1 MNEQLKSEVF
11 HGACPHDCP
20 DTCSMVYEVRDGKLV
35 DVRGNKDHPMTRG
48 GLCVKVKDFHDHHA
62 NPDRLLYPLRRKG
75 PKGSGQWE
83 RITWDDAIS
92 EIGRRWR
99 AIIAE
104 HGSQAIMPYSY
115 LGNMGLVQGINSGDP
130 FFNRL
135 GTTVNE
141 KTFCA
146 SGSSTAWL
154 LTVGPTGGVDPESFV
169 HAKFIVIW
177 ACNSISTNLHHWPF
191 VLEAQKRGAK
201 VVVIDSYRSRTAKA
215 ADWHICPKPGTDGA
229 LAMGFIHSI
238 IAQGLVDQEWV
249 DKHTYGY
256 PELKY
261 RSAEFSPDYVE
272 KVTGV
277 KADDIR
283 KFAKE
288 FATAQPSVIRLG
300 VALERH
306 AGGGQ
311 AIRAVCALPA
321 LVGSWKHVGGGLLQ
335 MPLWDFPVDWAKVS
349 RGDWIKP
356 GTRAINNLRLG
367 AALTGEMGLDPPLK
381 SLFVYCTNPVSQ
393 APETNKIVK
402 GLKREDLFTVV
413 AEHFMTDTA
422 KYADI
427 VLPNAMAGEAEDMMW
442 SWGHFY
448 FTYNQK
454 AVEPPGEARP
464 TSDMWRL
471 LAKEMG
477 FDDPVFKM
485 TDSELAAYYI
495 NWDDPKMAGI
505 DMEYFKKHGYFKID
519 VGSADT
525 RTPHRDGKFP
535 TPSGKVEFL
544 LHDAKNFVAGPFRA
558 MYDGDQDGSPV
569 DPLPGYVPNREAPET
584 NPERAKL
591 YSLNI
596 ISPKSHAFLNS
607 CYANE
612 EHKIKA
618 QGEQFVL
625 ISPFDAEKRNIKEG
639 DPVRVYND
647 RGDFTG
653 VAKVTDDVNPGIVV
667 ATLGYWRSLNRTDG
681 SVNSISSDAHCG
693 LGRAP
698 TFSDNLVE
706 VSRVNQPAMAAA
718 E

>member
-1 MNEQLKSEVF
+1 MNDQPQRKSF
-11 HGACPHDCP
+11 FGACPHDCP
-20 DTCSMVYEVRDGKLV
+20 DTCAMIYEVENGKLV
-35 DVRGNKDHPMTRG
+35 EVRGNKEHPMTRG
-48 GLCVKVKDFHDHHA
+48 GLCVKLKDFHDHHH
-62 NPDRLLYPLRRKG
+62 NPDRLLYPLRRTG
-75 PKGSGQWE
+75 PKGSKQFE
-83 RITWDDAIS
+83 RISWEAAIK
-92 EIGRRWR
+92 EIGKRWR
-99 AIIAE
+99 EIIASF
-104 HGSQAIMPYSY
+104 GSQAIMPYSY
-115 LGNMGLVQGINSGDP
+115 LGNMGLVQGIASGDP

-135 GTTVNE
+135 GSTVNE

-169 HAKFIVIW
+169 HSRYIVIW

-201 VVVIDSYRSRTAKA
+201 IVVIDSYRSRTAKA
-215 ADWHICPKPGTDGA
+215 ADWHICPRPGTNGA
-229 LAMGFIHSI
+229 LAMGFINSI
-238 IAQGLVDQEWV
+238 IGQGLI
-249 DKHTYGY
+249 DKDYVERHTYGFD
-256 PELKY
+256 ELKA
-261 RSAEFSPDYVE
+261 RAAEFTPDYVE
-272 KVTGV
+272 TITGV
-277 KADDIR
+277 KASDI
-283 KFAKE
+283 AKLARE
-288 FATAQPSVIRLG
+288 FATIQPSVIRIG

-306 AGGGQ
+306 RGGGQ

-321 LVGSWKHVGGGLLQ
+321 LVGSWRHVGGGLLQ
-335 MPLWDFPVDWAKVS
+335 MPLWEFPVDWAKVS
-349 RGDWIKP
+349 RPDWIKP
-356 GTRAINNLRLG
+356 GTRAINNLKLG
-367 AALTGEMGLDPPLK
+367 AALTGEMKLDPPIK
-381 SLFVYCTNPVSQ
+381 SLFVFCTNPVSQ

-402 GLKREDLFTVV
+402 GLEREDLFTVV
-413 AEHFMTDTA
+413 AEHFLTDTA

-427 VLPNAMAGEAEDMMW
+427 VLPAAMAGEAEDMMW

-454 AVEPPGEARP
+454 AVDPPGECKP
-464 TSDMWRL
+464 TSELWRL

-477 FDDPVFKM
+477 FDDPIFKM

-495 NWDDPKMAGI
+495 NWSDPKMGGI
-505 DMEYFKKHGYFKID
+505 DMEHFKKHGYYKID

-525 RTPHRDGKFP
+525 RAPHKDGKFP

-544 LHDAKNFVAGPFRA
+544 LHDAKNFVAGAFRA
-558 MYDGDQDGSPV
+558 GYDGDQDGSPV

-584 NPERAKL
+584 NPERARL

-596 ISPKSHAFLNS
+596 ISPKSHGFLNS

-612 EHKIKA
+612 PHKIRG

-625 ISPFDAEKRNIKEG
+625 ISPADAAKRNIREG

-647 RGDFTG
+647 RGDFEG

-667 ATLGYWRSLNRTDG
+667 ATLGYWRSLNRSDG

-706 VSRVNQPAMAAA
+706 VSRVN
-718 E
+718 

>member
-1 MNEQLKSEVF
+1 MNEQLKRETF
-11 HGACPHDCP
+11 FGACPHDCP
-20 DTCSMVYEVRDGKLV
+20 DTCAMVYEAVDGKLV
-35 DVRGNKDHPMTRG
+35 EVTGNRQHPLTRG
-48 GLCVKVKDFHDHHA
+48 TLCVKLKDFHDHHH
-62 NPDRLLYPLRRKG
+62 NPDRLLYPLRRSG
-75 PKGSGQWE
+75 PKGSRQFE
-83 RITWDDAIS
+83 RITWDEAIA
-92 EIGRRWR
+92 EIGTRWR
-99 AIIAE
+99 EIIATY
-104 HGSQAIMPYSY
+104 GSQAIMPYSY

-169 HAKFIVIW
+169 HAKYIVIW

-201 VVVIDSYRSRTAKA
+201 VVVIDAYKSRTAKA
-215 ADWHICPKPGTDGA
+215 ADWHICPRPGTDGA
-229 LAMGFIHSI
+229 LAMGFIHEI

-249 DKHTYGY
+249 DKHTYGF
-256 PELKY
+256 PELKE
-261 RSAEFSPDYVE
+261 RAADFTPEHVE
-272 KVTGV
+272 KITGIAA
-277 KADDIR
+277 ADIAT
-283 KFAKE
+283 FARE
-288 FATAQPSVIRLG
+288 FATAQPSVIRIG

-321 LVGSWKHVGGGLLQ
+321 LVGSWRHVGGGLLQ
-335 MPLWDFPVDWAKVS
+335 MPLWEFPVDWVKAA
-349 RGDWIKP
+349 RPDWIRP
-356 GTRAINNLRLG
+356 GARAINNLKLG
-367 AALTGEMGLDPPLK
+367 AALTGEMQLDPPLK
-381 SLFVYCTNPVSQ
+381 SLFVFCTNPVSQ

-402 GLKREDLFTVV
+402 GLEREDLFTVV
-413 AEHFMTDTA
+413 SEHFLTDTA

-427 VLPNAMAGEAEDMMW
+427 VLPAAMAGEAEDMMW

-454 AVEPPGEARP
+454 AVEPPGECLP
-464 TSDMWRL
+464 TSEMWRR

-485 TDSELAAYYI
+485 SDHELAAYYI
-495 NWDDPKMAGI
+495 NWDDPKMAGV
-505 DMEYFKKHGYFKID
+505 DMEYFKQHGYFKID
-519 VGSADT
+519 VGSADE
-525 RTPHRDGKFP
+525 RTPHKDGKFP
-535 TPSGKVEFL
+535 TPSGKVELL

-584 NPERAKL
+584 APERAKL

-596 ISPKSHAFLNS
+596 ITPKSHAFLNS

-612 EHKIKA
+612 PHKIKA
-618 QGEQFVL
+618 QGEQFV
-625 ISPFDAEKRNIKEG
+625 IINPADAEKRAIRDG
-639 DPVRVYND
+639 DPVRVFND
-647 RGDFTG
+647 RGDFEGWARVSDDAPPG
-653 VAKVTDDVNPGIVV
+653 VVV
-667 ATLGYWRSLNRTDG
+667 STLGYWRSLNRSDG

-706 VSRVNQPAMAAA
+706 VARVN
-718 E
+718 

>member
-1 MNEQLKSEVF
+1 MNEQLKRSTF
-11 HGACPHDCP
+11 FGACPHDCP
-20 DTCSMVYEVRDGKLV
+20 DTCAMIYEVEDGKLV
-35 DVRGNKDHPMTRG
+35 EVRGNKGHPMTRG
-48 GLCVKVKDFHDHHA
+48 GLCVKLKDFHDHHA
-62 NPDRLLYPLRRKG
+62 NPDRLMYPMRRTG
-75 PKGSGQWE
+75 PKGSKQFE
-83 RITWDDAIS
+83 RISWDEAIA

-99 AIIAE
+99 EIIATY
-104 HGSQAIMPYSY
+104 GAQAIMPQSY

-135 GTTVNE
+135 GSTVNE

-154 LTVGPTGGVDPESFV
+154 MTVGPTGGVDPESFV
-169 HAKFIVIW
+169 HSRFIVIW

-191 VLEAQKRGAK
+191 VLEARKRGAK
-201 VVVIDSYRSRTAKA
+201 VVVIDAYKSRTAKA
-215 ADWHICPKPGTDGA
+215 GDWHICPKPGTDGA
-229 LAMGFIHSI
+229 LAMGFINSI
-238 IAQGLVDQEWV
+238 IQQCLIDQDYVDQ
-249 DKHTYGY
+249 HTHGY
-256 PELKY
+256 AELKA
-261 RSAEFSPDYVE
+261 RAAEFTPEYVA

-277 KADDIR
+277 KAADIA

-300 VALERH
+300 VALERS

-335 MPLWDFPVDWAKVS
+335 MPLWDFPVDWMKLS

-356 GTRAINNLRLG
+356 GTRAVNNLQLG
-367 AALTGEMGLDPPLK
+367 KALTREMKLDPPIK

-402 GLKREDLFTVV
+402 GLQREDLFTVV
-413 AEHFMTDTA
+413 AEHFLTDTA

-427 VLPNAMAGEAEDMMW
+427 MLPAAMAGEAEDMMW

-454 AVEPPGEARP
+454 AIDPPGECLP
-464 TSDMWRL
+464 TSEMWRR

-477 FDDPVFKM
+477 FDDPIFKM
-485 TDSELAAYYI
+485 TDSELAAHYI
-495 NWDDPKMAGI
+495 NWDDAKMGGI
-505 DMEYFKKHGYFKID
+505 DMEYFKQHGYFKID

-525 RTPHRDGKFP
+525 RIPHKDGKFP

-544 LHDAKNFVAGPFRA
+544 LHDAKNFVAGPFRM
-558 MYDGDQDGSPV
+558 MYDGDQCGDAV
-569 DPLPGYVPNREAPET
+569 DPLPGYVPMRESPET
-584 NPERAKL
+584 DPVQAKL
-591 YSLNI
+591 YTLNI
-596 ISPKSHAFLNS
+596 ISPKSHGFLNS

-612 EHKIKA
+612 PHKIKG
-618 QGEQFVL
+618 QGDQFVL
-625 ISPFDAEKRNIKEG
+625 ISPADAAKRSIREG
-639 DPVRVYND
+639 DPVRVFNG
-647 RGDFTG
+647 RGDFEG
-653 VAKVTDDVNPGIVV
+653 VARVTDDVTPGIVV
-667 ATLGYWRSLNRTDG
+667 ATLGYWRSLNRSDG
-681 SVNSISSDAHCG
+681 SVNSISSDAHSG

-706 VSRVNQPAMAAA
+706 VTRVN
-718 E
+718 

>member
-1 MNEQLKSEVF
+1 MNIRPQRQIF
-11 HGACPHDCP
+11 FGACPHDCP
-20 DTCSMVYEVRDGKLV
+20 DTCAMVYEVENGKLV
-35 DVRGNKDHPMTRG
+35 EVRGNKDHPMTRG
-48 GLCVKVKDFHDHHA
+48 GLCVKLKDFHDHHA
-62 NPDRLLYPLRRKG
+62 NPDRLMYPLRRTG
-75 PKGSGQWE
+75 PKGSKQFE
-83 RITWDDAIS
+83 RISWDEAIA

-99 AIIAE
+99 KIIATY
-104 HGSQAIMPYSY
+104 GSQAIMPYSY

-169 HAKFIVIW
+169 HSKFIVIW

-215 ADWHICPKPGTDGA
+215 GDWHICPRPGTDGA
-229 LAMGFIHSI
+229 LAMGIINSI
-238 IAQGLVDQEWV
+238 IEQGLVDRDYVEQ
-249 DKHTYGY
+249 HTYGFE
-256 PELKY
+256 ELKS
-261 RSAEFSPDYVE
+261 RTAEFTPDYVE
-272 KVTGV
+272 RITGV
-277 KADDIR
+277 KASDVR
-283 KFAKE
+283 NFAKE
-288 FATAQPSVIRLG
+288 FATTQPSVIRLG

-335 MPLWDFPVDWAKVS
+335 MPLWDFPVDWMKVS

-367 AALTGEMGLDPPLK
+367 AALTGEMKLDPPLK
-381 SLFVYCTNPVSQ
+381 SLFVFCTNPVSQ

-402 GLKREDLFTVV
+402 GLQREDLFTIV
-413 AEHFMTDTA
+413 AEHFLTDTA

-427 VLPNAMAGEAEDMMW
+427 VFPAAMAGEAEDMMW

-454 AVEPPGEARP
+454 AVDPPGECKS
-464 TSDMWRL
+464 TSDMWRM

-477 FDDPVFKM
+477 FDDPIFKM

-495 NWDDPKMAGI
+495 NWADPKMGGI
-505 DMEYFKKHGYFKID
+505 DMEHFKTHGYYKID
-519 VGSADT
+519 VGAADT
-525 RTPHRDGKFP
+525 RTPHKDGKFP
-535 TPSGKVEFL
+535 TPSGKVELL

-558 MYDGDQDGSPV
+558 MHEGDQDGSAV
-569 DPLPGYVPNREAPET
+569 DHLPGYVPNREAPET

-591 YSLNI
+591 YALNI
-596 ISPKSHAFLNS
+596 ISPKSHGFLNS

-612 EHKIKA
+612 KHKIKA

-625 ISPFDAEKRNIKEG
+625 ISPADAAKRNIREG

-647 RGDFTG
+647 RGDFEG

-667 ATLGYWRSLNRTDG
+667 ATLGYWRSLNRSDG

-706 VSRVNQPAMAAA
+706 VSRVN
-718 E
+718 

>member
-1 MNEQLKSEVF
+1 MNEQPQRETF
-11 HGACPHDCP
+11 FGACPHDCP
-20 DTCSMVYEVRDGKLV
+20 DTCAMIYEAQDGRLV
-35 DVRGNKDHPMTRG
+35 EVRGNKEHPMTRG
-48 GLCVKVKDFHDHHA
+48 GLCVKLKDFHDHHA
-62 NPDRLLYPLRRKG
+62 NPDRLRYPLRRSG
-75 PKGSGQWE
+75 PKGSKQFE
-83 RITWDDAIS
+83 RITWDEAIA

-99 AIIAE
+99 EIIATY
-104 HGSQAIMPYSY
+104 GSQAIMPYSY

-135 GTTVNE
+135 GSTVNE

-169 HAKFIVIW
+169 HARFIVLW

-215 ADWHICPKPGTDGA
+215 ADWHICPRPGTDGA
-229 LAMGFIHSI
+229 LAMGVINAMI
-238 IAQGLVDQEWV
+238 QQGLIDTNYVEQ
-249 DKHTYGY
+249 HTHGFE
-256 PELKY
+256 ELKA
-261 RSAEFSPDYVE
+261 RAAEFTPGYVE

-277 KADDIR
+277 AASDID
-283 KFAKE
+283 KFARE
-288 FATAQPSVIRLG
+288 FATIQPSVIRLG

-321 LVGSWKHVGGGLLQ
+321 LAGSWRHVGGGLLQ
-335 MPLWDFPVDWAKVS
+335 MPLWEFPVDWMKVS

-356 GTRAINNLRLG
+356 GTRAVNNLRLG
-367 AALTGEMGLDPPLK
+367 AALTGEMQLDPPVK

-393 APETNKIVK
+393 APETNKIVA
-402 GLKREDLFTVV
+402 GLQREDLFTVV
-413 AEHFMTDTA
+413 AEHFLTDTA

-427 VLPNAMAGEAEDMMW
+427 VLPAAMAGEAEDMMW

-454 AVEPPGEARP
+454 AVEPPGECKP
-464 TSDMWRL
+464 TSEMWRL

-485 TDSELAAYYI
+485 TDSELAANYI
-495 NWDDPKMAGI
+495 NWDDPKMGGI
-505 DMEYFKKHGYFKID
+505 DMEHFKTHGYYKID

-544 LHDAKNFVAGPFRA
+544 LQDAKNFVAGPFRA
-558 MYDGDQDGSPV
+558 MYEGDQDGTPV

-584 NPERAKL
+584 NPDRAKL
-591 YSLNI
+591 YPLSI
-596 ISPKSHAFLNS
+596 ISPKSHGFLNS

-612 EHKIKA
+612 PHKIKG

-625 ISPFDAEKRNIKEG
+625 ISPQDAAARSIREG
-639 DPVRVYND
+639 DPVRVFND
-647 RGDFTG
+647 RGDFEG
-653 VAKVTDDVNPGIVV
+653 LARVTDDVGEGIVV
-667 ATLGYWRSLNRTDG
+667 ATLGYWRSLNRSDG
-681 SVNSISSDAHCG
+681 SVNSISSAEFCG

-698 TFSDNLVE
+698 TFSDNLVQ
-706 VSRVNQPAMAAA
+706 VVRAN
-718 E
+718 

>member
-1 MNEQLKSEVF
+1 MNEQLKPETF

-20 DTCSMVYEVRDGKLV
+20 DTCAMIYEVVDGKLIE
-35 DVRGNKDHPMTRG
+35 VRGNKDHPMTRG
-48 GLCVKVKDFHDHHA
+48 GLCVKLKDFHDHHR
-62 NPDRLLYPLRRKG
+62 NPDRLMYPLRRTG
-75 PKGSGQWE
+75 PKGSKQFE
-83 RITWDDAIS
+83 RISWDEAIA

-99 AIIAE
+99 DIIATY
-104 HGSQAIMPYSY
+104 GSQAIMPQSY

-135 GTTVNE
+135 GSTVNE

-154 LTVGPTGGVDPESFV
+154 MTVGPTGGVDPESFV

-215 ADWHICPKPGTDGA
+215 GDWHICPKPGTDGA
-229 LAMGFIHSI
+229 LAMGFINSI
-238 IAQGLVDQEWV
+238 IEQGLVDQDYV
-249 DKHTYGY
+249 DNHALGFD
-256 PELKY
+256 ELKA
-261 RSAEFSPDYVE
+261 RAAEFTPDYVA

-277 KADDIR
+277 KAADIE
-283 KFAKE
+283 KFARE

-300 VALERH
+300 VALERS

-311 AIRAVCALPA
+311 AIRAVCSLPA
-321 LVGSWKHVGGGLLQ
+321 LVGSWRHVGGGLLQ
-335 MPLWDFPVDWAKVS
+335 MPLWDFPVDWMKVS

-356 GTRAINNLRLG
+356 GTRVVNNLQLG
-367 AALTGEMGLDPPLK
+367 RALTGEMKLDPPIK

-402 GLKREDLFTVV
+402 GLQREDLFTVV
-413 AEHFMTDTA
+413 AEHFLTDTA

-427 VLPNAMAGEAEDMMW
+427 VLPAAMAGEAEDMMW

-448 FTYNQK
+448 FTYNEK
-454 AVEPPGEARP
+454 AIDPPGECLP
-464 TSDMWRL
+464 TSEMWRR
-471 LAKEMG
+471 LANEMG

-495 NWDDPKMAGI
+495 NWDDPKMRGI
-505 DMEYFKKHGYFKID
+505 GMDYFKEHGFFKID

-525 RTPHRDGKFP
+525 RAPHKDGKFP

-544 LHDAKNFVAGPFRA
+544 LNDAKNFVAGPFRM
-558 MYDGDQDGSPV
+558 MYDGEQCGEPV
-569 DPLPGYVPNREAPET
+569 DPLPGYVPMRESPVT
-584 NPERAKL
+584 NPGQAKL

-596 ISPKSHAFLNS
+596 ISPKSHGFLNS

-612 EHKIKA
+612 PHKIKG
-618 QGEQFVL
+618 QGDQFVL
-625 ISPFDAEKRNIKEG
+625 ISPADAEKRSIREG
-639 DPVRVYND
+639 DPVRVYNA
-647 RGDFTG
+647 RGDFEG
-653 VAKVTDDVNPGIVV
+653 VARVTEDVNPGIVV
-667 ATLGYWRSLNRTDG
+667 ATLGYWRSLNRSDG
-681 SVNSISSDAHCG
+681 SVNSISSDAHSG

-698 TFSDNLVE
+698 TYSDNLVE
-706 VSRVNQPAMAAA
+706 VVRVN
-718 E
+718 

>member
-1 MNEQLKSEVF
+1 MNDQPQRKSF
-11 HGACPHDCP
+11 FGACPHDCP
-20 DTCSMVYEVRDGKLV
+20 DTCAMIYEVENGKLV
-35 DVRGNKDHPMTRG
+35 EVKGNREHPMTRG
-48 GLCVKVKDFHDHHA
+48 GLCVKLKDFHDHHH
-62 NPDRLLYPLRRKG
+62 NPDRLLYPLRRTG
-75 PKGSGQWE
+75 PKGSKQFE
-83 RITWDDAIS
+83 RISWEEAIK

-99 AIIAE
+99 EIIATY
-104 HGSQAIMPYSY
+104 GSQAIMPYSY
-115 LGNMGLVQGINSGDP
+115 LGNMGLVQGIASGDP

-169 HAKFIVIW
+169 HSRYIVIW

-201 VVVIDSYRSRTAKA
+201 IVVIDSYRSRTAKA
-215 ADWHICPKPGTDGA
+215 ADWHICPRPGTDGA
-229 LAMGFIHSI
+229 FAMGVINSI
-238 IAQGLVDQEWV
+238 ISQGLIDKDYVE
-249 DKHTYGY
+249 KHTYGFE
-256 PELKY
+256 ELKA
-261 RSAEFSPDYVE
+261 RAEEFTPDYVE
-272 KVTGV
+272 TITGV
-277 KADDIR
+277 KAADIAT
-283 KFAKE
+283 FARE
-288 FATAQPSVIRLG
+288 FATIQPSVIRIG

-306 AGGGQ
+306 KGGGQ

-321 LVGSWKHVGGGLLQ
+321 LTGSWRHVGGGLLQ
-335 MPLWDFPVDWAKVS
+335 MPLWEFPVDWARVS
-349 RGDWIKP
+349 RPDWIKP
-356 GTRAINNLRLG
+356 GTRAINNLKLG
-367 AALTGEMGLDPPLK
+367 AALTGEMKLDPPIK
-381 SLFVYCTNPVSQ
+381 SLFVFCTNPVSQ

-402 GLKREDLFTVV
+402 GLEREDLFTVV
-413 AEHFMTDTA
+413 AEHFLTDTA

-427 VLPNAMAGEAEDMMW
+427 VLPAAMAGEAEDMMW

-454 AVEPPGEARP
+454 AVDPPGECKP
-464 TSDMWRL
+464 TSELWRL

-495 NWDDPKMAGI
+495 NWDDPKMGGI
-505 DMEYFKKHGYFKID
+505 DMEYFKKHGYYKID

-525 RTPHRDGKFP
+525 RAPHKDGKFP
-535 TPSGKVEFL
+535 TPSGRVEFL
-544 LHDAKNFVAGPFRA
+544 LHDAKNFVAGAFRA
-558 MYDGDQDGSPV
+558 GYDGDQDGSPV
-569 DPLPGYVPNREAPET
+569 DPLPGYVANREAPET
-584 NPERAKL
+584 NPERARL

-596 ISPKSHAFLNS
+596 ISPKSHGFLNS

-612 EHKIKA
+612 PHKIRG

-625 ISPFDAEKRNIKEG
+625 ISPADAAKRNIREG

-647 RGDFTG
+647 RGDFEG

-667 ATLGYWRSLNRTDG
+667 ATLGYWRSLNRSDG
-681 SVNSISSDAHCG
+681 SVNSISSDAYCG

-706 VSRVNQPAMAAA
+706 VSRVN
-718 E
+718 